1 MNGGLKSGV
10 LLEFRLSGVLIK
22 KYFFTPYPYS
32 LHIKY
37 LRECSIWKKFWWFFS
52 PKTVTLNSIIISF
65 SFFFFIFWFSLDW
78 IEFPSP
84 LIQCISPF
92 LSCSDHDERW
102 LGLDLVLL
110 RLLPWNHLGVCEHLL
125 NFAWRRR
132 RCEARLSLL
141 CVCIMMMASTVYIA
155 SGKSRTWNMFTNAAA
170 SSFNVYVNF
179 VFVPTS
185 LSMYSY

>member
-1 MNGGLKSGV
+1 MKDIIRNFFIPKIKMYTHRTRFQHKSQGKA
-10 LLEFRLSGVLIK
+10 LSDTKNIVTALV
-22 KYFFTPYPYS
+22 YFCNYPYGTPCTMIQS
-32 LHIKY
+32 WLNWIPIAADSMHITFSVM
-37 LRECSIWKKFWWFFS
+37 LRSWWE
-52 PKTVTLNSIIISF
+52 IS
-65 SFFFFIFWFSLDW
+65 
-78 IEFPSP
+78 
-84 LIQCISPF
+84 
-92 LSCSDHDERW
+92 
-102 LGLDLVLL
+102 GLDLVLL